1 MFACHIRIFYMNGEY
16 YLYENCLDGDFL
28 HYFHLHMC
36 ENLKKLTI
44 LDNHIVCKLLNNQ
57 YHYQH
62 RDWFTGEKYQYSILG
77 CLENYEQY
85 TIKKIT
91 ENECRVLID
100 HL

>member
-1 MFACHIRIFYMNGEY
+1 MNSEY
-16 YLYENCLDGDFL
+16 DLYKNCFDRHFL

-36 ENLKKLTI
+36 KNLKKLTT
-44 LDNHIVCKLLNNQ
+44 LDKHIVCKLLNNQ

-62 RDWFTGEKYQYSILG
+62 RDWFTGQKYQYSILG

-85 TIKKIT
+85 KIKKIA